1 MKNKAEIKTSIAG
14 LAVNLLLAI
23 SKILA
28 GILSGSNTILA
39 DGINSLSD
47 SLNSLITI
55 FSYFY
60 SGRPADDEHPYGHER
75 MEAIGGFLVVIIR
88 GYLGRSFMSSIML
101 VFNPS
106 EIEVSP
112 LIIAIMV
119 MAILLKIGL
128 TIFYHFQNKK
138 LKSGLITSQCDGCF
152 FSILHRWLYASG
164 YRRITPFTEAGCY
177 LFSFVDHHHCECL
190 EDDA

>member
-1 MKNKAEIKTSIAG
+1 MG
-14 LAVNLLLAI
+14 LIVSQTRWTHWLPFSAI
-23 SKILA
+23 
-28 GILSGSNTILA
+28 
-39 DGINSLSD
+39 
-47 SLNSLITI
+47 
-55 FSYFY
+55 FY

-75 MEAIGGFLVVIIR
+75 MEAIGGFLVVIIMA
-88 GYLGRSFMSSIML
+88 YLGIDLLRRSIML

-138 LKSGLITSQCDGCF
+138 LKSGLLQANAMDAFLISSC
-152 FSILHRWLYASG
+152 RWLYS
-164 YRRITPFTEAGCY
+164 
-177 LFSFVDHHHCECL
+177 
-190 EDDA
+190 